1 MNFLPRL
8 TPEEAAG
15 MIQHGETIG
24 FSGFTSAGSPNAIP
38 MALGDR
44 ALRLHQSGQPFQV
57 GVITGASTHERL
69 DGALARAEAISFRT
83 PYQSDPTL
91 RKLIN
96 AGKSRFFDMHISMLP
111 QAVRYGF
118 LGPMKWA
125 VIEAADVTEGGGIVL
140 TTGVGGAPTFA
151 SVAEKVLVEIN
162 RFHPPNLLG
171 FHDIFEPA
179 NPPFRRDIPIYGPR
193 DHIGSPVIKV
203 DPNKIAGIVETN
215 FEDAGA
221 SFDPATPLTD
231 QIGENVA
238 QFLAAELRAGR
249 IPATFLPVQSGVGS
263 TQNSVLAAMGEHP
276 EIPAFDMYT
285 EVVQDSVI
293 QLMQRDRVRFAST
306 CGLTVS
312 RKLLREIYAD
322 LEWYRTRLLL
332 RPQEITN
339 HPEVIRRLGLISIN
353 TALEV
358 DLFGNVNSTHVMGKE
373 MMNGIGGSADFTR
386 NAYLSIFVCP
396 SAVKKNAISTIV
408 PLVTHVDQSE
418 HSVQVIV
425 TEQGV
430 ADLRGKDPH
439 ERAHC
444 IIDNCAHPDFREQLY
459 GYLETV
465 RSGHSPFTLSAAFA
479 MHQHFMRTGS
489 MRGLDWK
496 GILS

>member
-1 MNFLPRL
+1 MNVLPRL
-8 TPEEAAG
+8 TAEEAAALIG
-15 MIQHGETIG
+15 NGETVG
-24 FSGFTSAGSPNAIP
+24 FSGFTSSGSPSAIP

-44 ALRLHQSGQPFQV
+44 AIRMHQAGEAFQI
-57 GVITGASTHERL
+57 GVITGASTHDRL

-125 VIEAADVTEGGGIVL
+125 VVEAADITEGGGIVL
-140 TTGVGGAPTFA
+140 TTGVGATPTFC
-151 SVAEKVLVEIN
+151 SFAEKVLVEIN

-171 FHDIFEPA
+171 FHDIYEPA
-179 NPPFRRDIPIYGPR
+179 NPPHRRDIPIYGPR
-193 DHIGSPVIKV
+193 DRVGSPVVSV
-203 DPNKIAGIVETN
+203 DPSKIVGIIETN
-215 FEDAGA
+215 VEDGGA
-221 SFDPATPLTD
+221 KFDPASPLTD
-231 QIGENVA
+231 KIGENVA
-238 QFLAAELRAGR
+238 EFLAAELKCGR
-249 IPATFLPVQSGVGS
+249 IPKEFLPVQSGVGS

-276 EIPAFDMYT
+276 DIPAFDMYT

-293 QLMQRDRVRFAST
+293 GLMQRDRVRFAST
-306 CGLTVS
+306 CGLTVT
-312 RKLLREIYAD
+312 RNLLREIYAD
-322 LEWYRTRLLL
+322 LEWYRPRLLL
-332 RPQEITN
+332 RPQELTN

-358 DLFGNVNSTHVMGKE
+358 DLFGNVNSTHVMGKQ

-396 SAVKKNAISTIV
+396 SAVKDNMISTIV

-418 HSVQVIV
+418 HSVQIVV

-439 ERAHC
+439 ERARC
-444 IIDNCAHPDFREQLY
+444 IIDNCAHPDFRDQLY
-459 GYLETV
+459 GYLDTV
-465 RSGHSPFTLSAAFA
+465 RGGHSPFTLSAAFA
-479 MHQHFMRTGS
+479 MHQQFVRTGS

-496 GILS
+496 GILT